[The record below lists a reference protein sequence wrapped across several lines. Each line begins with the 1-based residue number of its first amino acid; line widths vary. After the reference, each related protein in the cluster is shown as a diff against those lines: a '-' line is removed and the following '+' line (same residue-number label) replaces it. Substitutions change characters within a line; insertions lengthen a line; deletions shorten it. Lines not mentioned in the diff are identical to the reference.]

1 MDPEASSELRELI
14 NAMCDGLANR
24 DVVQRLEEQLGND
37 PDAVRGFVEYL
48 DMHAALRWL
57 VAPVSMPDDQL
68 VHPSASVDRPKSLP
82 WRLARSINQHGLA
95 VLAASLLLCVLTF
108 LLGNLGSSIGFLAE
122 GGARLDPG
130 ASGIDSNDIGV
141 ARITGLVDCKW
152 KTSHEKLDFGQ
163 AIPSGQSIELTQGL
177 LQFTFDSGAKV
188 IMQGPA
194 RFTPQSG
201 MDAQLAHGKVS
212 AVVPERAR
220 GYTVTTP
227 TAEIVD
233 LGTEFAVDVDENG
246 TTEVHVLDGDVVA
259 RGRLPDGKLRGEAV
273 HARKSDALR
282 FVSHVEDIGRMAAQ
296 PEKFAR
302 HITPKLTEEELP
314 PLPVVHDLEL
324 WVAADLLVN
333 RDDTGRVSAWRDI
346 CIGDNQAANDA
357 CQFLRDNQPMWVAD
371 SGLGQP
377 SIRFNGDS
385 TRLFTDAISTGNRVS
400 MFVVCAPSANGQN
413 ATRWGGQLLNFG
425 GQAPTIELAVHH
437 DQRVYSGLW
446 AANAV
451 GIEVVTGEV
460 LSKRT
465 IAGPRYVLSYTY
477 DMDLERAELWV
488 NGESQ
493 GTATASLSPQISGP
507 RTIGGHGYH
516 DYVEAF
522 YRGDIYEV
530 LIYDTA
536 IDDSERSLLTDYLC
550 ERYHIE
556 Q

>member
-1 MDPEASSELRELI
+1 MDPEVSSELRELI
-14 NAMCDGLANR
+14 NAMCDGRADR
-24 DVVQRLEEQLGND
+24 DVVERLEEQLNNN

-57 VAPVSMPDDQL
+57 AAPVCQPDDQL
-68 VHPSASVDRPKSLP
+68 ALDLASVERSESRP
-82 WRLARSINQHGLA
+82 WRLAKSINQQGLA

-108 LLGNLGSSIGFLAE
+108 LLGNQGSSIGFLAD
-122 GGARLDPG
+122 GDANFDPV
-130 ASGIDSNDIGV
+130 SSEIDSIDNGV
-141 ARITGLVDCKW
+141 ARVTGLVDCKW
-152 KTSHEKLDFGQ
+152 ETSNEKLDFGQ
-163 AIPSGQSIELTQGL
+163 VIPSGQSIELTQGL

-194 RFTPQSG
+194 FFTPQSG
-201 MDAQLAHGKVS
+201 TSALLAHGKVS

-233 LGTEFAVDVDENG
+233 LGTEFAVDVDDNG

-259 RGRLPDGKLRGEAV
+259 RGRLPDGELRGEAV

-282 FVSHVEDIGRMAAQ
+282 FVSHDEDIERMAAQ

-302 HITPKLTEEELP
+302 HITPKLSEEELP
-314 PLPVVHDLEL
+314 PLPVIHDLSL

-333 RDDTGRVSAWRDI
+333 RDETGRVSAWRDI

-357 CQFLRDNQPMWVAD
+357 CQFVRDNQPMWVAD

-377 SIRFNGDS
+377 SIRFNGES

-446 AANAV
+446 AADAV
-451 GIEVVTGEV
+451 GIELITGEV
-460 LSKRT
+460 RSKRT
-465 IAGPRYVLSYTY
+465 IAGPRYVFSYTY

-493 GTATASLSPQISGP
+493 GTAIASLGPQISGP

-516 DYVEAF
+516 DNVEAF

-536 IDDSERSLLTDYLC
+536 LDNLERTQLTDYLC
-550 ERYHIE
+550 ERYDIE